1 MSDLTLVL
9 FDDDTA
15 ASWEP
20 FTLTRPA
27 GELLFGALLQRE
39 RAERVLGVR
48 TTAHLCPDHLLDFEE
63 EGAPPVRSRKH
74 APTEG
79 ARFFLSSRAVPDFG
93 FDPATQRRGTGTRP
107 VHVGG
112 EPAGWLVPAGE
123 PPPSLEALA
132 NPADAE
138 GAGKP
143 IELPGRVL
151 TRVWQLVLETP
162 DQLGRDIE
170 ALAPDAVPELREG
183 LHGTGEH
190 GVHLGEGA
198 RIEAGAYLD
207 TTEGPI
213 WLDHGASVRA
223 FTRLAGPAYIGPG
236 SSVLGGTVEAV
247 SIGPVCKVRGE
258 LAESVCLGYVNKAHD
273 GHIGHAYLGRW
284 VNLGA
289 ETTNSDLKNNYGSI
303 RIWTPNGEV
312 DTEEIKLGSLIGD
325 HAKTGIGLLLNTG
338 TVIGAG
344 SNLFGAEMPP
354 KYVPPFSWGSGSE
367 LTDFRLDKFFEVAER
382 VMERRGVTLTEGM
395 RRQLQR
401 AWDRSR
407 EDDGA

>member
-1 MSDLTLVL
+1 MSEISLVL

-15 ASWEP
+15 AGWEP
-20 FTLTRPA
+20 FALTRPA
-27 GELLFGALLQRE
+27 GELRFGALLQRE
-39 RAERVLGVR
+39 RMERVLGMRAV
-48 TTAHLCPDHLLDFEE
+48 ANLCPDHLQGFEE
-63 EGAPPVRSRKH
+63 EGAPPVRTRSDGP
-74 APTEG
+74 AEG
-79 ARFFLSSRAVPDFG
+79 ARLFLSSRAVPDFG
-93 FDPATQRRGTGTRP
+93 IDPSVLRSDGGTRS

-112 EPAGWLVPAGE
+112 EPAGWLIPAGE
-123 PPPSLEALA
+123 PAPSPEALA
-132 NPADAE
+132 NPAEAE
-138 GAGKP
+138 GGGEP
-143 IELPGRVL
+143 IELPGRML
-151 TRVWQLVLETP
+151 SRVWELVLETP

-170 ALAPDAVPELREG
+170 AIAPEAADSLPHGV
-183 LHGTGEH
+183 HGTGDH

-207 TTEGPI
+207 TSAGPI
-213 WLDHGASVRA
+213 WLDRGAAVRT
-223 FTRLAGPAYIGPG
+223 FTRLAGPAYVGRD
-236 SSVLGGTVEAV
+236 STVLGGAVEAV

-303 RIWTPNGEV
+303 RVWTPNGDV
-312 DTEEIKLGSLIGD
+312 DTGEMKLGSLIGD

-344 SNLFGAEMPP
+344 SNLFGAELPP

-382 VMERRGVTLTEGM
+382 AMSRRDVVMTDGM
-395 RRQLQR
+395 RQQLQR

-407 EDDGA
+407 DGATA